1 MSCLDT
7 AHAQIASAFVGGAEL
22 LLASTVVSSPC
33 ANAGEER
40 WAAAAVGLLL
50 PFREVLLTFTRQKA
64 TILIS
69 GLKKKKNMLP
79 SFESNTLALDL
90 RLCVLSLL
98 F

>member
-33 ANAGEER
+33 ASAGEEC

-50 PFREVLLTFTRQKA
+50 PFREVLLTLTRQKA
-64 TILIS
+64 TTLIS
-69 GLKKKKNMLP
+69 GLKKKKNIKHA
-79 SFESNTLALDL
+79 T
-90 RLCVLSLL
+90 
-98 F
+98 